1 MGDIFAYSGR
11 FSAGTEIRSLPG
23 FPRFYAEFLKICFIL
38 LFIYTVSSEMGNPML
53 WRTGFPKGKNKYGK
67 GEGTMRK
74 LLGALLTVLVMVLGA
89 CAALADNAQISY
101 VPETIVI
108 DGEIDE
114 AWSRAGTICLDKAY
128 YQLIS
133 TNSGSV
139 KENTPLDAPTTG
151 VNVKTLWNGNVVCL
165 LIDVDD
171 DTIQDRDKITVG
183 LDLMNDKLPLTEE
196 DDAVITISPNSGSVN
211 VTWGGLNT
219 PEFQRLT
226 GASVKR
232 KTDGEGHV
240 TGYVAELG
248 FFISDYA
255 FRGGENL
262 GFDLSVFNAGTP
274 VSSSRVP
281 GEFISYHAETD
292 FSSGDNKCNLYGT
305 VALEAPTEEQWAQRP
320 LDKSL
325 LNSRI
330 GMAEALPH
338 GIWEDETALADALDA
353 AKAVYADDTA
363 DRDAVDAAAAA
374 LQAAIDNMRHVDRVS
389 GYNLPDLQDTPA
401 LDNLPDP
408 FTFLDGSAVTA
419 DNWSERAEE
428 IKAMVQYYEYGFMPD
443 EPDSVTATYSPSSN
457 RITITV
463 KAGDKSAS
471 FNSYLFLPTGEKDF
485 YEDGKIPLMVNL
497 SFSGSSG
504 NNTTINNAGYA
515 VASFT
520 YSSVAAD
527 SNSHTGAFYNLYPYD
542 VEQYGDRGTLI
553 AWSWGASRVLDALEY
568 LNENDENL
576 KGKLDL
582 SRIGVTGQSR
592 LGKTALVAGLMDER
606 FGVTAPQ
613 ESGSGGAGTYRYVS
627 YSTEEYPL
635 QYSWANS
642 PASGSEVLPHRPRNQ
657 GWNHNQMLYY
667 ALDDRWFGEDFPNTS
682 MGSRL
687 PYDKN
692 LMLAALAPRGVY
704 VICSNN
710 DDANNPYG
718 DATSYEGALPV
729 FRALGVED
737 NLALDVGMK
746 NAGHST
752 STDQFERLV
761 EYMNWYFY
769 GIEMSDET
777 RKKLRTNPFEEEGAY
792 ARYGGLATMME
803 NYTGLHYEI
812 TFNPG
817 EGSGEMDKAYVVSG
831 DKLTLPEN
839 SFTAPE
845 LKEFAAWD
853 AGSPSDEISV
863 SGSMTVTALWQDIPN
878 TYTFIT
884 GSSGTWTRGCG
895 KAMEFTVK
903 GSPNDAITF
912 DLFGGI
918 LMDGKAVPAGS
929 YTATRG
935 SVNISVSADYLESL
949 SDGSHTVTVGIGDAA
964 AETIFTI
971 ASPATPTDLGGD
983 PATPT
988 DLEEDPKPAVTE
1000 KPAATEKPASTS
1012 KPVLPDSGSYDFQ
1025 FSFIVRWDAGPA
1037 DSIDWVLYHAD
1048 GSEAHKKFN
1057 KKVVGNEWRYEAWFS
1072 AAGDYYI
1079 VENVPAGYKV
1089 RYENTGTHAGVT
1101 DRCYNGGTIVNYKVP
1116 QTGDTAD
1123 PLLWVV
1129 SGLLG
1134 LLALFLAWQLF
1145 RDHKAD
1151 KR

>member
-1 MGDIFAYSGR
+1 M
-11 FSAGTEIRSLPG
+11 RS
-23 FPRFYAEFLKICFIL
+23 
-38 LFIYTVSSEMGNPML
+38 
-53 WRTGFPKGKNKYGK
+53 GKNRYGK
-67 GEGTMRK
+67 GEGTMK
-74 LLGALLTVLVMVLGA
+74 KAGAALLLVLALCIVV
-89 CAALADNAQISY
+89 CTALADNAQISY
-101 VPETIVI
+101 VPESIVI

-114 AWSRAGTICLDKAY
+114 AWSQAGSVSLDNAY

-139 KENTPLDAPTTG
+139 KETHPLDAPTTPL
-151 VNVKTLWNGNVVCL
+151 NIKTLWNGNVVYL

-171 DTIQDRDKITVG
+171 NYIVDRDKITIG

-196 DDAVITISPNSGSVN
+196 DDAVISITPNNGAVSVN
-211 VTWGGLNT
+211 WGGLNT

-226 GASVKR
+226 GTSVKQ

-255 FRGGENL
+255 FKGGESL
-262 GFDLSVFNAGTP
+262 GFDLSVLNVGEP
-274 VSSSRVP
+274 VSSTRVP

-292 FSSGDNKCNLYGT
+292 FSSGDNKCNMYGT
-305 VALEAPTEEQWAQRP
+305 ISLETPTEEQWAQRP

-338 GIWEDETALADALDA
+338 GIWEDETALADALAA

-363 DRDAVDAAAAA
+363 DRDTVDAATSA
-374 LQAAIDNMRHVDRVS
+374 LQAAIDNLRHVDRVS
-389 GYNLPDLQDTPA
+389 GYSLPDLKDTPA
-401 LDNLPDP
+401 QDNLPDP

-419 DNWSERAEE
+419 SNWADRADE

-443 EPDSVTATYSPSSN
+443 EPDSVTATYNPSSN
-457 RITITV
+457 RITLTV
-463 KAGDKSAS
+463 TVGDKSAS
-471 FNSYLFLPTGEKDF
+471 FNSYLFLPTEEKDF

-520 YSSVAAD
+520 YTSVAAD
-527 SNSHTGAFYNLYPYD
+527 NNNHTGAFYNLYPYD

-576 KGKLDL
+576 KGKLDF

-627 YSTEEYPL
+627 YSTDEYPL
-635 QYSWANS
+635 QYSWASS

-704 VICSNN
+704 IICSNN

-729 FRALGVED
+729 FQALGAED
-737 NLALDVGMK
+737 NLALDVGMTK
-746 NAGHST
+746 AGHST

-769 GIEMSDET
+769 GIEMSEET
-777 RKKLRTNPFEEEGAY
+777 KTKLHTNPFLEEGAY
-792 ARYGGLATMME
+792 ARYGGLETMME
-803 NYTGLHYEI
+803 NYTGLHYVI
-812 TFNPG
+812 AFDPG
-817 EGSGEMDKAYVVSG
+817 EGSGEMADDYVTAG
-831 DKLTLPEN
+831 QKYALPEN
-839 SFTAPE
+839 GFTAPD
-845 LKEFAAWD
+845 LKEFTAWD
-853 AGSPSDEISV
+853 AGNPSDEIDV
-863 SGSMTVTALWQDIPN
+863 NGDMTVTALWQDIPN

-884 GSSGTWTRGCG
+884 GGAGTWTRGCG
-895 KAMEFTVK
+895 RNMEYTVK
-903 GSPNDAITF
+903 GSPNDAVTF

-918 LMDGKAVPAGS
+918 LVDGKAVPAGS

-949 SDGSHTVTVGIGDAA
+949 SDGSHTVTVGIGDSV
-964 AETIFTI
+964 AETTLTV
-971 ASPATPTDLGGD
+971 ASPATPADPD

-988 DLEEDPKPAVTE
+988 DLEEDPKPAESE
-1000 KPAATEKPASTS
+1000 KPVS
-1012 KPVLPDSGSYDFQ
+1012 PDPGSYDFP
-1025 FSFIVRWDAGPA
+1025 FTFTVRWDADPA
-1037 DSIDWVLYHAD
+1037 DSIDWVLYNSD
-1048 GSEAHKKFN
+1048 GSAAHKKFN
-1057 KKVVGNEWRYEAWFS
+1057 KKVSGNEWRYEAWFS
-1072 AAGDYYI
+1072 VAGDYYL
-1079 VENVPAGYKV
+1079 VENVPAGYRV

-1116 QTGDTAD
+1116 KTGDPVD

-1129 SGLLG
+1129 SGILG

-1145 RDHKAD
+1145 RDRRAD

>member
-1 MGDIFAYSGR
+1 MKK
-11 FSAGTEIRSLPG
+11 AG
-23 FPRFYAEFLKICFIL
+23 A
-38 LFIYTVSSEMGNPML
+38 
-53 WRTGFPKGKNKYGK
+53 
-67 GEGTMRK
+67 
-74 LLGALLTVLVMVLGA
+74 ALLLALALCIVVCT
-89 CAALADNAQISY
+89 ALADNAQISY
-101 VPETIVI
+101 VPESIVI

-114 AWSRAGTICLDKAY
+114 AWAQAGSVSLDNAY

-139 KENTPLDAPTTG
+139 KETHALDAPTTG
-151 VNVKTLWNGNVVCL
+151 VNVKTLWNGNVVYL
-165 LIDVDD
+165 LLDVDD
-171 DTIQDRDKITVG
+171 NYIVDRDKITIG

-196 DDAVITISPNSGSVN
+196 DDAVITITPSNGTAS

-226 GASVKR
+226 GTSVKQ
-232 KTDGEGHV
+232 KKDGEGNV

-255 FRGGENL
+255 FRGGESL
-262 GFDLSVFNAGTP
+262 GFDLSVLNVSRV
-274 VSSSRVP
+274 VSSSRVE

-292 FSSGDNKCNLYGT
+292 FSSGDNKCNMYGT
-305 VALEAPTEEQWAQRP
+305 VSLETPTEEQWAQRP

-338 GIWEDETALADALDA
+338 GIWEDETALADALAA

-363 DRDAVDAAAAA
+363 DRNTVDAATAA
-374 LQAAIDNMRHVDRVS
+374 LQDAIDNMRHVDRVS
-389 GYNLPDLQDTPA
+389 GYNLPDLKDTPA
-401 LDNLPDP
+401 QDNLPDP

-419 DNWSERAEE
+419 ANWADRAEE
-428 IKAMVQYYEYGFMPD
+428 IKAMAQYYEYGFMPD
-443 EPDSVTATYSPSSN
+443 EPDSVTATYSPSNN
-457 RITITV
+457 RLTLTV
-463 KAGDKSAS
+463 TVGDKTAS

-485 YEDGKIPLMVNL
+485 YEDGKIPIVVNL

-520 YSSVAAD
+520 YTSVAAD
-527 SNSHTGAFYNLYPYD
+527 NNNHTGAFYNLYPYD

-582 SRIGVTGQSR
+582 SRVGVTGQSR

-627 YSTEEYPL
+627 YSTDEYPL

-682 MGSRL
+682 MGSHL

-729 FRALGVED
+729 FQALGVED
-737 NLALDVGMK
+737 NLALDVGMTK
-746 NAGHST
+746 AGHST
-752 STDQFERLV
+752 STDQFQRLV

-769 GIEMSDET
+769 GIEMSEET
-777 RKKLRTNPFEEEGAY
+777 KAKLHTNPFKDEGAY
-792 ARYGGLATMME
+792 DRYGGLDTMME
-803 NYTGLHYEI
+803 NYSGLHYVI
-812 TFNPG
+812 TFKPG
-817 EGSGEMDKAYVVSG
+817 EGSGTMDNGYAAAGKKY
-831 DKLTLPEN
+831 TLPEN
-839 SFTAPE
+839 GFTAPE
-845 LKEFAAWD
+845 YKEFAGWD
-853 AGSPSDEISV
+853 AGSPFDEIDV
-863 SGSMTVTALWQDIPN
+863 AGDMEITALWQDIPV

-884 GSSGTWTRGCG
+884 DPADPAGSVKTWTRGCG
-895 KAMEFTVK
+895 KNLEFTVK
-903 GSPNDAITF
+903 GYPNDEATF

-918 LMDGKAVPAGS
+918 NMDRKPVPAGS

-935 SVNISVSADYLESL
+935 SVNISVKADYLDSL
-949 SDGSHTVTVGIGDAA
+949 EDGSHTLSVKIGESTVDTTFSIAA
-964 AETIFTI
+964 
-971 ASPATPTDLGGD
+971 

-988 DLEEDPKPAVTE
+988 DLEPDVTEPPATPTDLEPTETDKPAVTDP
-1000 KPAATEKPASTS
+1000 PAATDKPAPTS
-1012 KPVLPDSGSYDFQ
+1012 KPVSPDSGSYDFQ
-1025 FSFIVRWDAGPA
+1025 FSFTVRWDADPA
-1037 DSIDWVLYHAD
+1037 DSIDWVLYNAD
-1048 GSEAHKKFN
+1048 GSVAHKKFN
-1057 KKVVGNEWRYEAWFS
+1057 KKVSGSEWRYDAWFS
-1072 AAGDYYI
+1072 TAGDYYI

-1089 RYENTGTHAGVT
+1089 RYENIGTHAGVT
-1101 DRCYNGGTIVNYKVP
+1101 DRCYNGGTVINYKVP
-1116 QTGDTAD
+1116 KTGDPAD
-1123 PLLWVV
+1123 PLLWACVAA
-1129 SGLLG
+1129 LG
-1134 LLALFLAWQLF
+1134 LAALFLMWRLLKESKDD
-1145 RDHKAD
+1145 R
-1151 KR
+1151 